1 MIGKP
6 LQIITYL
13 YSQDKDKQFEIKE
26 HKKKRTR
33 NQNSYYWELLN
44 QLSKKLR
51 IAPEELHFELIKKSC
66 PFSEFLVPDEA
77 DLRAIEYY
85 EERGKL
91 KKNDKLYKIIRVYVG
106 SSKLDTTEMGI
117 LLDNLIEECKLQG
130 IETMTPEELAKMR
143 ALENLKGNK
152 E

>member
-1 MIGKP
+1 MIGTPK
-6 LQIITYL
+6 YL
-13 YSQDKDKQFEIKE
+13 IKKLLELPEDKEYEIKE

-85 EERGKL
+85 EERGKIT
-91 KKNDKLYKIIRVYVG
+91 KNNKLFKIIRVYVG
-106 SSKLDTTEMGI
+106 SSKLNTVEMGI

-130 IETMTPEELAKMR
+130 IETMTPEELAKLR
-143 ALENLKGNK
+143 ELEK
-152 E
+152 ERC

>member
-6 LQIITYL
+6 LELITYL
-13 YSQDKDKQFEIKE
+13 YNQDKDKTYELKE

-33 NQNSYYWELLN
+33 NQNSYYWELLGK
-44 QLSKKLR
+44 LSKKLR
-51 IAPEELHFELIKKSC
+51 IPQEELHFEMIKKSC

-85 EERGKL
+85 EERGKIT
-91 KKNDKLYKIIRVYVG
+91 KNNKVFKIIRVYVG

-117 LLDNLIEECKLQG
+117 LLDNLIEECKSQG

-143 ALENLKGNK
+143 ALENLKENK

>member
-1 MIGKP
+1 MLIGTPKY
-6 LQIITYL
+6 LITKL
-13 YSQDKDKQFEIKE
+13 LDLNPDKEYEIKE

-51 IAPEELHFELIKKSC
+51 IPQEELHFELIKRSC
-66 PFSEFLVPDEA
+66 PFTEILVPDEA

-106 SSKLDTTEMGI
+106 SSKLNTTEMGI

-130 IETMTPEELAKMR
+130 IETMTPQELAKLR
-143 ALENLKGNK
+143 ELEK
-152 E
+152 ERC